1 MSESELIA
9 DFCGKII
16 TEDID
21 QLKPIKGRVLLNR
34 EQLVLVTSDGKEVIL
49 LSNITSTDPGMV
61 LENFSQFF
69 EEAIAIAYRQ
79 NGTQKRAVIG
89 SSADTVAK
97 FRTRLY
103 KLLIGEQTVLAKH
116 PAKRGGRVTNAPAL
130 KMTLEIDEDT
140 ILLVKDDQTAKIH
153 LEAVIGFEHERR
165 QFGDKQRLTLTV
177 DHAPSGTTLT
187 TYISLPKKQHLT
199 FLSQFIRQNYSKV
212 VANVNDIHLSET
224 EIQLLASLY
233 TFDGGAKQDRLMLTV
248 NGVDDPDSFVEQLQE
263 RQLVTQYQD
272 ELHLTYRGEIMIT
285 EQVESVNE

>member
-1 MSESELIA
+1 MSESKLIA
-9 DFCGKII
+9 DFCGRII
-16 TEDID
+16 TEDVD
-21 QLKPIKGRVLLNR
+21 QLKPIKARVLLNR
-34 EQLVLVTSDGKEVIL
+34 EQLVLVTGDGKEAIL
-49 LSNITSTDPGMV
+49 LSNIASTDPGMV
-61 LENFSQFF
+61 LESFSQFF

-89 SSADTVAK
+89 GSSNTVAK

-103 KLLIGEQTVLAKH
+103 KLLIGEQTVLVKH

-224 EIQLLASLY
+224 EIQLLASLH
-233 TFDGGAKQDRLMLTV
+233 TFDGGAKQDRLMLMV
-248 NGVDDPDSFVEQLQE
+248 NGVDDPDSFVEQLRE
-263 RQLVTQYQD
+263 KQLVTHDQD